1 MAVALAAGV
10 STPASPSVPAA
21 VTAPDGRIPTRK
33 DAEIRALYLTGV
45 VAGMPKGKRLA
56 EEWRREGGNAI
67 VFNLKD
73 ANGVVSFNSG
83 LPLANHYRHPYIG
96 SLQAWVQWLHQHGLY
111 VIAREDL
118 FKDLRLVKAHPEL
131 AVRSRST
138 GGPWYHGWYSDP
150 SLPAVQRYNLALAKE
165 AAEAGVDELQL
176 DYVRFSVRG
185 NQKDAAYYYQKAHPR
200 WTRAD
205 VITQFVSRVRQE
217 LKPYDVHLSL
227 DVFGVTGWER
237 PQDVANTGQDIAAL
251 SRYCDILC
259 PMIYPSHFF
268 HFDSI
273 RNPGD
278 RPAHFIK
285 ISMLRFEKAT
295 RGTGVV
301 IRPWLQAF
309 SWHTHIY
316 SPRYIQIQVQT
327 AKQYGGNG
335 FQFWNAGNIYGVA
348 MRAMPAMLAR
358 PAQYWSGGYPYGV
371 TAATATARATAPTG
385 R

>member
-1 MAVALAAGV
+1 MNLIRAGHGHRRLAVRATFLAGVGLMAVALAAGV
-10 STPASPSVPAA
+10 STPASRSVPAA

-56 EEWRREGGNAI
+56 EKWRREGGNAI

-96 SLQAWVQWLHQHGLY
+96 SLHAWVQWLHQHGLY

-150 SLPAVQRYNLALAKE
+150 SLPAVQRYNLALAKK
-165 AAEAGVDELQL
+165 AAEAGVDEIQL

-205 VITQFVSRVRQE
+205 VITQFVSQVRQE

-259 PMIYPSHFF
+259 PM
-268 HFDSI
+268 
-273 RNPGD
+273 
-278 RPAHFIK
+278 
-285 ISMLRFEKAT
+285 
-295 RGTGVV
+295 
-301 IRPWLQAF
+301 
-309 SWHTHIY
+309 
-316 SPRYIQIQVQT
+316 
-327 AKQYGGNG
+327 
-335 FQFWNAGNIYGVA
+335 
-348 MRAMPAMLAR
+348 
-358 PAQYWSGGYPYGV
+358 
-371 TAATATARATAPTG
+371 
-385 R
+385 